1 MPSSPSIFSKPG
13 WLNCGKRLLWGR
25 LRTSSISSTFE
36 SRRSLTNS
44 GKSRLEWPTVKRD
57 FTPLE
62 SGSEPE
68 LRATKTPCYGLIL
81 PQGCDVNGGQFALPL
96 SLERGHL
103 GRFSPV
109 QKLRARRPR
118 SLLSGAPQRCSL
130 TWFRATPHRI
140 CDTWSDAGRGVSGI
154 SGG

>member
-13 WLNCGKRLLWGR
+13 WLNCGKRLLWGW
-25 LRTSSISSTFE
+25 LRTSISSSTFE
-36 SRRSLTNS
+36 SRSSLTNS
-44 GKSRLEWPTVKRD
+44 GKSRLEWPTVKRG

-103 GRFSPV
+103 GRFLAGPKVAGETPALPSFRSTIWALPYLVSCNPSPH
-109 QKLRARRPR
+109 L
-118 SLLSGAPQRCSL
+118 
-130 TWFRATPHRI
+130 
-140 CDTWSDAGRGVSGI
+140 
-154 SGG
+154 